1 MYEIKNEQIGSYLS
15 KLIEQNYSST
25 RQFCIDCLKF
35 TNKDNEP
42 NETEIKNMENRL
54 SQIKKGTKSIQIYD
68 LPIFT
73 EILRVS
79 CEQILSGGKY
89 NHVNNDYESRLT
101 NYSVAKSKNKRIWK
115 DYVDRPDNAI
125 CNPDEFGRT
134 VLDYAIE
141 YDNDEFIRFLLDNEY
156 IWFNSTNYCDGGL
169 DVGTIIRRPVFCDIR
184 LPVFRGLDV
193 STKDAIEYG
202 DILRLRKQLGMYI
215 IKIAIRHKDIA
226 IIEESKAREVP
237 EKWWYFGPYNYH
249 NNVIGFGEELYKEE
263 YTKEVLK
270 SIATSNAKVIE
281 YFTDEFEKDLKYC
294 QMTGNFVNTVHIF
307 VFPYISQ
314 LLDLMV
320 ENNSKYLKKTLEK
333 LIKHNKNVKKN
344 IIDFE
349 AYAKEI
355 NKQTGWEYAR
365 KDVNFYSDTNVV
377 QTVYFTLPNDD
388 IKNVISNIAVVSV
401 RSSAPEINRL
411 IDELNDVYNNIKSMC
426 TSIRD

>member
-42 NETEIKNMENRL
+42 NETEIKNMENRI

-79 CEQILSGGKY
+79 CEQILSGGKN

-115 DYVDRPDNAI
+115 EYIDRPDNAI
-125 CNPDEFGRT
+125 CNPDESGRT

-141 YDNDEFIRFLLDNEY
+141 FDNERFIRFLLDNEY
-156 IWFNSTNYCDGGL
+156 IWFHSTNYSDGAL
-169 DVGTIIRRPVFCDIR
+169 DIGTIIVRPVVEDLGDNNICIKNTIDR
-184 LPVFRGLDV
+184 V
-193 STKDAIEYG
+193 

-215 IKIAIRHKDIA
+215 IKIAIRHKDID
-226 IIEESKAREVP
+226 IIEESKARDVP
-237 EKWWYFGPYNYH
+237 EKWWYFGPYHH
-249 NNVIGFGEELYKEE
+249 NTSRYGDWHYKEE

-377 QTVYFTLPNDD
+377 QTVYSTLPNDD